1 MNFRDTIG
9 HVIEAAATGAVGTA
23 KSLMAYV
30 KQLVT
35 SINDIHDTDLPAI
48 SSKIDAGFALTG
60 DAVVGNVLA
69 SKTFYKDNYQ
79 TKLTGTMPN
88 NAGDVASVSAH
99 MDAGTVLHV
108 VPAAGYTDG
117 SDDATTVDLTTV
129 DADLVT
135 GNIKSGVTILGV
147 AGKTE
152 VVDTTE
158 AGSPAAEGDIAS
170 GKVAFVNGVK
180 ITGTHV

>member
-9 HVIEAAATGAVGTA
+9 HAIEAAASGAVGTA

-35 SINDIHDTDLPAI
+35 SVNDIHDTDLPAI
-48 SSKIDAGFALTG
+48 SNKIDAGFALTG
-60 DAVVGNVLA
+60 DAVVGNVLDG
-69 SKTFYKDNYQ
+69 KFFYKDNYQ
-79 TKLTGTMPN
+79 AKLEGTMPN
-88 NAGDVASVSAH
+88 NSSNNVEVTDVDGTLIPTGFYDGTGSAVLSAAEAAKVVS
-99 MDAGTVLHV
+99 
-108 VPAAGYTDG
+108 
-117 SDDATTVDLTTV
+117 
-129 DADLVT
+129 
-135 GNIKSGVTILGV
+135 GNILSGVTLLGV